1 MTIIA
6 KYSDYQ
12 LHSIDYFIEK
22 ITTEFAYRDISG
34 LTNNKIEIIDVT
46 KQHPLVSLMAAQL
59 QGDSSIHRS
68 GLIPTVSVTPANA
81 PDDGCTLGQGFQSGI
96 IDDDFIANLETY
108 EAMTEKE
115 RLAYGLL
122 TSDQIEDIKNA
133 YEEAEA
139 NSMLYQVHEW
149 RRNEEINISS
159 WGSSVD
165 IDNLVSNLLDSIL
178 AEIQVGFA
186 GDDSSVVNF
195 RWNVIRGL
203 TNFNYG
209 RVLFG
214 TEYSLTFLNTFNNY
228 TIYTETRATTH
239 DTNFTYTTIGD
250 A

>member
-12 LHSIDYFIEK
+12 IHSIDYFIDR
-22 ITTEFAYRDISG
+22 ITTELAYRDLPG
-34 LTNNKIEIIDVT
+34 LTNNKIELIDVT

-59 QGDSSIHRS
+59 QGDSSVHRS
-68 GLIPTVSVTPANA
+68 GLVPTISVTPGNA
-81 PDDGCTLGQGFQSGI
+81 PEDGFTMGQGLQSGI
-96 IDDDFIANLETY
+96 VDDDFMTNLATY
-108 EAMTEKE
+108 EAMTDKE
-115 RLAYGLL
+115 REDYGLL
-122 TSDQIEDIKNA
+122 TSDQIDTIQAA
-133 YEEAEA
+133 YALAEA
-139 NSMLYQVHEW
+139 NSMLYQIHEW

-159 WGSSVD
+159 WGSSAD

-186 GDDSSVVNF
+186 GDDSPVVNF
-195 RWNVIRGL
+195 KYNVTRGL

-228 TIYTETRATTH
+228 TIYTETRVTDH
-239 DTNFTYTTIGD
+239 ESDFTYTTIGD
-250 A
+250 E